1 MPSTTVRREL
11 EEDRRARH
19 GPPAA
24 RQQDPRSAADK
35 AADGRSAGDKAK
47 ARQILDGAR
56 SAFHEL
62 GYEGASVDEI
72 ARRARVSK
80 PTVYSH
86 FGDKRA
92 VFTAFMRRA
101 CEEQARR
108 IFEVEVVEAGGVE
121 PALRRVARHYVAFLH
136 SPFAQDIFRSVVAE
150 ARRFPEI
157 GRVFLESGPGLGARR
172 LAGLLAQGVAQGE
185 LLIDD
190 LDLAAH
196 QLIELCKAD
205 LFYQRL
211 LTEAPPPAEAEIAR
225 VADQAVTTFLK
236 AYGRTARRSR
246 KPGTGKGR
254 RRTGTQQG
262 GADRTGASR

>member
-1 MPSTTVRREL
+1 MPSTVVEKGS
-11 EEDRRARH
+11 EEDGRARD
-19 GPPAA
+19 GSPAA
-24 RQQDPRSAADK
+24 RRRRATRPAA
-35 AADGRSAGDKAK
+35 DKAK

-101 CEEQARR
+101 CAEQARR

-121 PALRRVARHYVAFLH
+121 SALRRVARHYVAFLH

-225 VADQAVTTFLK
+225 VADQAVATFLR
-236 AYGRTARRSR
+236 AYRTPAR
-246 KPGTGKGR
+246 KPR
-254 RRTGTQQG
+254 RG
-262 GADRTGASR
+262 GADREGTNR